1 MDITLGIGLLSGLY
15 LIYVLLIKGALW
27 KIIIGIAGWI
37 GIYQYLCTID
47 VFCEY
52 PFNNDTFTWAT
63 IIPTIILIL
72 AASYTKED

>member
-1 MDITLGIGLLSGLY
+1 MDITLGVGLLAVLY

-37 GIYQYLCTID
+37 GIYQYLSTID
-47 VFCEY
+47 AFCEY
-52 PFNNDTFTWAT
+52 PFNNDTFTWAM